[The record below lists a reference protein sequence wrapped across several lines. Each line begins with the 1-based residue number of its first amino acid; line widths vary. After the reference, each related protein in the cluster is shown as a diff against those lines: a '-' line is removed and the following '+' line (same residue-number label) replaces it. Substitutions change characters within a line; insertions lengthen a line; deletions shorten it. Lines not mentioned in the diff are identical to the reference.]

1 MSFISSYKHLEKL
14 CGEVMDDSRRVSAY
28 IEEME
33 RTPRG
38 AFYVSSW
45 NDDLKALKHY
55 RWVRNQIAHNPDCDE
70 ENMCDMD
77 DVLWLD
83 QFYSRIMNQTDPL
96 TLYRRAT
103 TPRAV
108 AAEKPVST
116 PSAPRTYRNPAPARS
131 GGCLAC
137 LLVPVIVML
146 LFTILL
152 FTLL

>member
-70 ENMCDMD
+70 ENMCDAD

-96 TLYRRAT
+96 TLHRRAT
-103 TPRAV
+103 TPRTV
-108 AAEKPVST
+108 AAEKPVRT
-116 PSAPRTYRNPAPARS
+116 PSAPRTYRNPTPARS
-131 GGCLAC
+131 SGCLAC
-137 LLVPVIVML
+137 LLGPVIVML
-146 LFTILL
+146 LFTIFL

>member
-96 TLYRRAT
+96 TLYRIAT
-103 TPRAV
+103 TPRTV
-108 AAEKPVST
+108 AAEKPVGT
-116 PSAPRTYRNPAPARS
+116 PSAPRTYRNPSPARS
-131 GGCLAC
+131 SGCLAC